1 MLMVY
6 RLRRYPHLA
15 PSYIMCSNAV
25 EGMRLVSVALKIQET
40 EIEVIGMIP
49 WKGEE

>member
-15 PSYIMCSNAV
+15 PYYIVCSNAV
-25 EGMRLVSVALKIQET
+25 EGLRLVSRALKIQET

-49 WKGEE
+49 

>member
-1 MLMVY
+1 MVY

-15 PSYIMCSNAV
+15 LSYVMCSNVV
-25 EGMRLVSVALKIQET
+25 EGLRLVSGALKIQET

-49 WKGEE
+49 WEEI

>member
-6 RLRRYPHLA
+6 RLRHYPHRA
-15 PSYIMCSNAV
+15 PSYIMCSNDV
-25 EGMRLVSVALKIQET
+25 EGLRLVSGALKIQET

-49 WKGEE
+49 WEDI